1 MRLLVTRPEPEASAF
16 AGELRALGHEPVLQ
30 PLLEF
35 RVLDFDLQSLR
46 AAEVLIITSGN
57 SLRALQERGVIQD
70 LLGKPLYCV
79 GEQTAKRSLA
89 AGFQTVLE
97 VAETGEELTRKIT
110 ASGRCEGLI
119 VHIMGEHM
127 AFDIVGALAREGFS
141 VQSTTVYSME
151 ACREFSP
158 AIDAML
164 KAGGIDGVILMSPRT
179 AEIYVSLCH
188 RHGIAD
194 CAKSPLYLCLSK
206 NVAAKLAPLKPN
218 HVRVPAK
225 PDRKALLELLLAD

>member
-1 MRLLVTRPEPEASAF
+1 MRLLVTRPEPEASTF
-16 AGELRALGHEPVLQ
+16 AEELRALGHNPVLQ

-35 RVLDFDLQSLR
+35 RVLDFDLEPLR

-57 SLRALQERGVIQD
+57 SLRALQEQGVLKDI
-70 LLGKPLYCV
+70 LRKPLYCV
-79 GEQTAKRSLA
+79 GEQTAKRALA
-89 AGFQTVLE
+89 AGFETVLE
-97 VAETGEELTRKIT
+97 IAETGEELAGKII
-110 ASGRCEGLI
+110 ASRRYGGLV

-158 AIDAML
+158 SVATVL
-164 KAGGIDGVILMSPRT
+164 KAGEIDGVILMSPRT

-188 RHGIAD
+188 RQGTID
-194 CAKSPLYLCLSK
+194 CVKTPLYFCISE
-206 NVAAKLAPLKPN
+206 NVAVKLAPLKPN
-218 HVRVPAK
+218 HVRVPAN
-225 PDRKALLELLLAD
+225 PNRKALLELLHAD

>member
-1 MRLLVTRPEPEASAF
+1 MRLLVTRPEPDASIF
-16 AGELRALGHEPVLQ
+16 AEELRGLGHEPVLQ
-30 PLLEF
+30 PLIEF
-35 RVLDFDLQSLR
+35 RVLEFDLEPLR

-57 SLRALQERGVIQD
+57 SLRALQERGVIKD
-70 LLGKPLYCV
+70 IHGKPLYCV
-79 GEQTAKRSLA
+79 GEQTAKRALA
-89 AGFQTVLE
+89 VGFETVLE
-97 VAETGEELTRKIT
+97 IAQTGEELARKII
-110 ASGRCEGLI
+110 ASGRRGALL

-141 VQSTTVYSME
+141 VQSVTVYSMD

-158 AIDAML
+158 AIAAML
-164 KAGGIDGVILMSPRT
+164 KAGDVDGVILMSPRT

-194 CAKSPLYLCLSK
+194 CDKTPLYFCLSE
-206 NVAAKLAPLKPN
+206 NVAAKLASLKPN

-225 PDRKALLELLLAD
+225 PNRKALLELLQAD